1 VALGTGTCQP
11 AKDRP
16 RAATVHVYRRRQEAI
31 MKNESGSAML
41 VVLTLTILITTLVV
55 TNSFVLSQL
64 RTELKRIDHE
74 QQKKFAPATAK
85 N

>member
-1 VALGTGTCQP
+1 
-11 AKDRP
+11 
-16 RAATVHVYRRRQEAI
+16 